1 MSGRVRLVR
10 TVMQAAA
17 LANVPKHID
26 HFSKFSPS
34 PLSMKQ
40 FLDFGSTNAC
50 ERTSFAF
57 LRQELPVRL
66 SNIMKEINLLP
77 ERLLTTPSV
86 QLVHQWYDPNT
97 TDNLHLHKLYLFY
110 PQGKR
115 FRRSSSQIKIFYNN
129 KERKYKC

>member
-1 MSGRVRLVR
+1 MK
-10 TVMQAAA
+10 AAA
-17 LANVPKHID
+17 LANVPKHIE

-50 ERTSFAF
+50 ERTSFVF

-86 QLVHQWYDPNT
+86 QLVHNWYV
-97 TDNLHLHKLYLFY
+97 
-110 PQGKR
+110 
-115 FRRSSSQIKIFYNN
+115 
-129 KERKYKC
+129 